1 MVGNSTTNVGVGVLV
16 ALEFGSVVVASER
29 RTPAHATLSRS
40 FDTRKITFPKY
51 TEPEFGAFSV

>member
-1 MVGNSTTNVGVGVLV
+1 MVGNSTTNVGVGGLV

-40 FDTRKITFPKY
+40 FDTRKITFP
-51 TEPEFGAFSV
+51 